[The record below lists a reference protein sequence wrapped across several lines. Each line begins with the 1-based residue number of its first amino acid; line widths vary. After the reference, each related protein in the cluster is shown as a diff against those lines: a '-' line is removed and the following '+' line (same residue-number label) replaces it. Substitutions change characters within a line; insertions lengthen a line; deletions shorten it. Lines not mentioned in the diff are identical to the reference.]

1 MESTNTHQDGP
12 VPAKKLPE
20 GDSELLEKQAA
31 MVKHLTF
38 EELTDCPD
46 YIASLEQV
54 VALSASEDWFE

>member
-1 MESTNTHQDGP
+1 
-12 VPAKKLPE
+12 
-20 GDSELLEKQAA
+20 LLEKQAA

-54 VALSASEDWFE
+54 VNLSASEDWFE